1 MLRPSDTPSAE
12 ASCEGYRILRSL
24 SSRGVIVGR
33 EPPEAQTA
41 LIELGLEEVQQPS
54 RPLDELLLAETR
66 KNDHQGAFLCLRC
79 RVSWPLEQKIR
90 AMHRQL
96 AANYGVELVELAAFS
111 LDDIGRPLSYI
122 QANNTAGAKR
132 PAPFTVEV
140 IRTYEPEQSSLSHW
154 ARQRLDGRNDL
165 KAYLLQ
171 QGVKWIGDWALLGDS
186 SHKQVREAATQLS
199 GRLTAEAAEA
209 LHRRYLPL
217 YRKEKL
223 LYRQRTGRQR
233 GWEPDEVFLRLIAPE
248 LPPQRIREDLLDI
261 AAAVRR
267 LQTGH
272 WQKAEADLW
281 DTDACERWADTSSS
295 QADEDDPLGTE
306 VAQLMDRVGSAFIEQ
321 MVSQLEG
328 EVERRIWQAWA
339 SGLRQRQIADHCG
352 TNQARVS
359 RTLQEERRAG
369 EIATLVI
376 EQLRRSVT
384 PERDVFWTAIF
395 RSLQSQRQA
404 EERLMN
410 HLLRPEQEGGISP
423 MHRWVKQAL
432 DSTDPAGGCDDGTG
446 AGGAS

>member
-12 ASCEGYRILRSL
+12 ASCEEYRILRSL
-24 SSRGVIVGR
+24 TPGGTIIGR

-41 LIELGLEEVQQPS
+41 LIELGLEEVQQTS
-54 RPLDELLLAETR
+54 RPHDERLLAETR
-66 KNDHQGAFLCLRC
+66 QHDHQGAFLCLRC
-79 RVSWPLEQKIR
+79 RVSWPLEKKIR
-90 AMHRQL
+90 NMHRQL

-111 LDDIGRPLSYI
+111 LDDIGRPLSYS
-122 QANNTAGAKR
+122 QENKAAAAKR

-171 QGVKWIGDWALLGDS
+171 QGVKWMGDWALLADS

-209 LHRRYLPL
+209 LHRSYLPL

-223 LYRQRTGRQR
+223 FYRQRTGRQR
-233 GWEPDEVFLRLIAPE
+233 GWVPDEAFLRLIAPE
-248 LPPQRIREDLLDI
+248 LPPQRIRDDLLEI
-261 AAAVRR
+261 AASVRR

-281 DTDACERWADTSSS
+281 DTNAAERWADTFSS
-295 QADEDDPLGTE
+295 QADEQDPLGTE
-306 VAQLMDRVGSAFIEQ
+306 VAQLVERVGCDFIEQ
-321 MVSQLEG
+321 MVAHLEG

-369 EIATLVI
+369 EIATLVM
-376 EQLRRSVT
+376 EQLRRSVA

-423 MHRWVKQAL
+423 MRRWVKQAL
-432 DSTDPAGGCDDGTG
+432 DSTNTAGGGGDVTG